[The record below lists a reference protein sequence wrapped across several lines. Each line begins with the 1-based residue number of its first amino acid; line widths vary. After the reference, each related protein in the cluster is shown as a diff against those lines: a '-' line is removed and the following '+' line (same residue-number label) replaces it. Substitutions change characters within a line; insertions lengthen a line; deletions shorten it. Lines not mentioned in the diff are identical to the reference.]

1 MGVKRYAQDECGA
14 NGPTRR
20 MAIILNCQLS
30 ILNCQLSTVNCQLSI
45 VNCHLSN
52 YNEINNRLLIYN

>member
-30 ILNCQLSTVNCQLSI
+30 TVTSRI
-45 VNCHLSN
+45 
-52 YNEINNRLLIYN
+52 IMK

>member
-1 MGVKRYAQDECGA
+1 MGVKRYAQDECEV

-30 ILNCQLSTVNCQLSI
+30 TVNCQLSTVNCQLST

>member
-30 ILNCQLSTVNCQLSI
+30 PVNCQLSTVTSRI
-45 VNCHLSN
+45 
-52 YNEINNRLLIYN
+52 IMK

>member
-30 ILNCQLSTVNCQLSI
+30 TVNSQLSTVTSRI
-45 VNCHLSN
+45 
-52 YNEINNRLLIYN
+52 IMK

>member
-1 MGVKRYAQDECGA
+1 MGVKRYAQDEGGA

-30 ILNCQLSTVNCQLSI
+30 TVNSQLSTQQTALTPI
-45 VNCHLSN
+45 TP
-52 YNEINNRLLIYN
+52 

>member
-30 ILNCQLSTVNCQLSI
+30 IVNCQLSTQQTALTPI
-45 VNCHLSN
+45 TP
-52 YNEINNRLLIYN
+52 

>member
-30 ILNCQLSTVNCQLSI
+30 IVNSA
-45 VNCHLSN
+45 NGFNS
-52 YNEINNRLLIYN
+52 YNSLTPEI

>member
-20 MAIILNCQLS
+20 MAKILNF
-30 ILNCQLSTVNCQLSI
+30 QLSTVNCQLSTQQTALTPI
-45 VNCHLSN
+45 TP
-52 YNEINNRLLIYN
+52 

>member
-30 ILNCQLSTVNCQLSI
+30 TINCQLSI
-45 VNCHLSN
+45 VNSAN
-52 YNEINNRLLIYN
+52 GFNSYNS

>member
-30 ILNCQLSTVNCQLSI
+30 TINCQLSTVNSQLSTQQTALTPI
-45 VNCHLSN
+45 TP
-52 YNEINNRLLIYN
+52 

>member
-30 ILNCQLSTVNCQLSI
+30 TVNCQLSTVNCQLSTVTSRI
-45 VNCHLSN
+45 
-52 YNEINNRLLIYN
+52 IMK

>member
-30 ILNCQLSTVNCQLSI
+30 TVNCQFSTVTSRI
-45 VNCHLSN
+45 
-52 YNEINNRLLIYN
+52 IMK

>member
-30 ILNCQLSTVNCQLSI
+30 IVNCQLSI
-45 VNCHLSN
+45 VNSAN
-52 YNEINNRLLIYN
+52 GFNSYNSLTPEI

>member
-30 ILNCQLSTVNCQLSI
+30 IVNCQLSTVNSQLSTQQTALTPI
-45 VNCHLSN
+45 TP
-52 YNEINNRLLIYN
+52 

>member
-30 ILNCQLSTVNCQLSI
+30 I

-52 YNEINNRLLIYN
+52 YNEINNTLLIYN

>member
-30 ILNCQLSTVNCQLSI
+30 IVNCQLSI
-45 VNCHLSN
+45 LNCQLSPL
-52 YNEINNRLLIYN
+52 EL

>member
-30 ILNCQLSTVNCQLSI
+30 ILNCQLSTVTSRI
-45 VNCHLSN
+45 
-52 YNEINNRLLIYN
+52 IMK

>member
-1 MGVKRYAQDECGA
+1 MGVKRYAQDECEV

-30 ILNCQLSTVNCQLSI
+30 IVNCQLSTVTSRI
-45 VNCHLSN
+45 
-52 YNEINNRLLIYN
+52 IMK

>member
-1 MGVKRYAQDECGA
+1 MGVKRYAQDECEV

-30 ILNCQLSTVNCQLSI
+30 TVNCQLSTVTSRI
-45 VNCHLSN
+45 
-52 YNEINNRLLIYN
+52 IMK